1 MKQITLL
8 ITLFLASC
16 TVFAQDLVI
25 TGIFDG
31 NLTGGTPKAIE
42 IYALNDIADLST
54 YGFSNS
60 SNGNGISE
68 VEFAFSG
75 SATAGDYFYI
85 STNEE
90 DFMTFFG
97 FTPDFISNSANN
109 NGDDSIA
116 IYDSVADDG
125 SGTLQGTQIDVYGD
139 LDTDGT
145 GEAWEYQDGWAYR
158 VSGTGP
164 DGTTFMVGNFTY
176 SGTNANDDDTT
187 QADATNPWPIGT
199 YSTTPPACS
208 LVLGTATATCDTETT
223 AVDGTTVMIPYT
235 GGGDATYTVAI
246 TSGGGVVGGDDP
258 TTTANGTITLT
269 EVSEDVTITLEV
281 TSTDCMLSIDVT
293 TPACEPATEVADIA
307 ALRAG
312 TVGEEYTLTG
322 EAVLTFQQD
331 FRNQKF
337 IEDATGAILID
348 DSAATITTAFNVA
361 DGITGITGVLGDFN
375 GMTQFIPSVDPGAAT
390 STGNTITPQEV
401 TVTELAANPND
412 YESEYVRITGLT
424 IDNSTN
430 SSWVNGQEYP
440 MTNTDGSYIF
450 RTTFFDV
457 DYIGEVVPADEA
469 NISGIINERNNGEYF
484 ITARDAADIEADAV
498 EATEVATLA
507 DLRAGTEGT
516 LYTLTGEAILTFQ
529 QDFRNQKF
537 IEDDTAAILIDDSAA
552 TITTAY
558 NVGDGIVGLTG
569 TLSSFQG
576 MLQFVPSE
584 DPGDAF
590 STGNTITAQMVTV
603 TELAANPNDYE
614 AEYVTLTEATIDT
627 ATNTDWVTGTEYG
640 LTTPEGA
647 YTFRTTFFD
656 ADYIGTAVPTEAQNI
671 SGIITERNDGDYF
684 ITARGVTD
692 FEEFLS
698 IGETTAVTIAMFPNP
713 ASDQITI
720 STGVNIAMNVSIFE
734 ITGKKVIETT
744 TANPIDVS
752 ALASGVYVVQVA
764 DATSST
770 TAKLVIK

>member
-116 IYDSVADDG
+116 IYDNVADDG

-322 EAVLTFQQD
+322 EAVLTFQQG

-337 IEDATGAILID
+337 IEDTTGAIMID
-348 DSAATITTAFNVA
+348 DEFETIISTYTIG
-361 DGITGITGVLGDFN
+361 DGITGITG
-375 GMTQFIPSVDPGAAT
+375 
-390 STGNTITPQEV
+390 
-401 TVTELAANPND
+401 
-412 YESEYVRITGLT
+412 
-424 IDNSTN
+424 
-430 SSWVNGQEYP
+430 
-440 MTNTDGSYIF
+440 
-450 RTTFFDV
+450 
-457 DYIGEVVPADEA
+457 
-469 NISGIINERNNGEYF
+469 
-484 ITARDAADIEADAV
+484 
-498 EATEVATLA
+498 
-507 DLRAGTEGT
+507 
-516 LYTLTGEAILTFQ
+516 
-529 QDFRNQKF
+529 
-537 IEDDTAAILIDDSAA
+537 
-552 TITTAY
+552 
-558 NVGDGIVGLTG
+558 
-569 TLSSFQG
+569 TLSSYQG

-584 DPGDAF
+584 DPGAAT

-684 ITARGVTD
+684 ITARDVTD

-720 STGVNIAMNVSIFE
+720 STGVNTAMNVSIFE